1 MPIAYMQ
8 MMPYVCMRICNR
20 LKTSNMEQ
28 SLTNTSGT
36 VLLKTH
42 KATIFKHA
50 AKLADKH
57 SNVSGAE
64 VALNK
69 NTTAVFNLTVLPGIL
84 DVQVT
89 QVKKA

>member
-1 MPIAYMQ
+1 
-8 MMPYVCMRICNR
+8 
-20 LKTSNMEQ
+20 MEQ
-28 SLTNTSGT
+28 SLTNASGIL
-36 VLLKTH
+36 LLKTH

-64 VALNK
+64 VVLNK

>member
-8 MMPYVCMRICNR
+8 MMAYVCMRICNR
-20 LKTSNMEQ
+20 LKTSNMEN
-28 SLTNTSGT
+28 SLTNASGIL
-36 VLLKTH
+36 LLKSH
-42 KATIFKHA
+42 KAIIFKHA

-64 VALNK
+64 VELNK